1 MANCGVRSGLAIAG
15 TLWALCG
22 LTAEASAAS
31 STAGTL
37 KASVIIGT
45 GACTITVTNMDF
57 GTLTTVLGTETAT
70 ANVAVRCPP
79 GVRLMAAFLPIAY
92 NPVSNAAS
100 SRNSTLFDPLGNK
113 INFSMALAGWYGT
126 GLGNTPLTTV
136 ITGKLAATP
145 NPPPGTY
152 KSTETLYVNY

>member
-57 GTLTTVLGTETAT
+57 GTLTAVTGTETAT
-70 ANVAVRCPP
+70 SNVQVRCPQ
-79 GVRLMAAFLPIAY
+79 GVFLT
-92 NPVSNAAS
+92 AS
-100 SRNSTLFDPLGNK
+100 FLSTGLATTRNSAMTGPGGAK
-113 INFSMALAGWYGT
+113 INFTMSLAGWFGF

-145 NPPPGTY
+145 TPANGTY
-152 KSTETLYVNY
+152 SSVETLYVIY